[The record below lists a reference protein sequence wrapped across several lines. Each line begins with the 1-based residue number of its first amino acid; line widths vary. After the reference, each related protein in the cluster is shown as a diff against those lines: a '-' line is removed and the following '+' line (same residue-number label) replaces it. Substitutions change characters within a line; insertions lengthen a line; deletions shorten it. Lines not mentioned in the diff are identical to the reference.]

1 MDIKSLLTKLDSIN
15 NGVVTEAITQQDINA
30 AIQGKSNEQERA
42 KILMTLAQQN
52 QLPGL
57 YDPTTGYFV
66 SAFPDTSSW
75 PEQKARIS
83 ATASKADTEA
93 LAKVG
98 LVPSTAKTSA
108 LGGLVGTGSLF
119 GSSEDNAKA
128 DQAVKTQSANAVA
141 KQSSDKAAAEIPAL
155 VKQAIDILNKLKAE
169 QTAAA
174 PATSGASAQKAPT
187 TVAATGNVAQDNAAR
202 QAGKTTVYKESAFSI
217 AKALVESFDYEYLL
231 EDQADLDKLQQ
242 IMGKLADLDP
252 EMKNPAFAELSK
264 SYSDFMNAK
273 NAPAADTT
281 PATTPDGA
289 SAQKKG
295 YPAGTLGPG
304 SVGAEVEALQKKLG
318 VAVDG
323 KFGPNTKAAVIE
335 LQKKLGVSA
344 DGIVGPQTKAAWDKN
359 PNASA
364 GGASGQA
371 DPNAKELPP
380 ELAKVTDKT
389 QPYWVKGTRYEWK
402 MRGGGRGGPATGSWE
417 VTATPSDKMQ
427 WNSTRA
433 RSGNGYTGPDNGF
446 DQWVAAGKPGA
457 TGIFAKNTTTPAAG
471 ASAQK
476 TPTKENAELDAI
488 KFLSGL

>member
-1 MDIKSLLTKLDSIN
+1 MDIKSLLTKLDHISN
-15 NGVVTEAITQQDINA
+15 NVVVEAITQQEVNA

-66 SAFPDTSSW
+66 SAMPDTSNW

-93 LAKVG
+93 LAKLG

-108 LGGLVGTGSLF
+108 LGGLVGTGSVF
-119 GSSEDNAKA
+119 GSSDDNAKA
-128 DQAVKTQSANAVA
+128 AQAVKTQSANVVA
-141 KQSSDKAAAEIPAL
+141 KQTSDKAVAEIPAL
-155 VKQAIDILNKLKAE
+155 VKQAVEILNKLKAE
-169 QTAAA
+169 QASAA
-174 PATSGASAQKAPT
+174 PATGASAQKAP
-187 TVAATGNVAQDNAAR
+187 AAV
-202 QAGKTTVYKESAFSI
+202 KESRFNI

-273 NAPAADTT
+273 NAPATTDTANT
-281 PATTPDGA
+281 AATATGA

-304 SVGAEVEALQKKLG
+304 STGPEVEALQKKLG
-318 VAVDG
+318 IEADG

-344 DGIVGPQTKAAWDKN
+344 DGIVGPQTTAAWEKN

-371 DPNAKELPP
+371 DPNAKQLPP

-417 VTATPSDKMQ
+417 VTATPSDKLQ

-433 RSGNGYTGPDNGF
+433 RSGNGYTGPENGF
-446 DQWVAAGKPGA
+446 DQWVASGKPGA
-457 TGIFAKNTTTPAAG
+457 TGAFAKNTTTPAAG

-476 TPTKENAELDAI
+476 APTKESAELDAI